1 MGLIGIPQDLHP
13 ISMGKLFK
21 PVLIVVTNQ
30 ATMTSYYCDINPDIY
45 IYIFIYIHGDLMGIY
60 TLLGCSSH
68 GSRVITVLTLLTKW
82 DEPPS
87 S

>member
-45 IYIFIYIHGDLMGIY
+45 IYIYIFIFM
-60 TLLGCSSH
+60 
-68 GSRVITVLTLLTKW
+68 VI
-82 DEPPS
+82 
-87 S
+87 